1 MLLSFCADNWF
12 CIAWKAD
19 LVPSINSL
27 YSVHIEYLPWM
38 KKRGNPF
45 KIFTH
50 FCGKKKKTRPWC
62 SMLLFCFAS
71 KDEILIYINFC
82 RNTKY
87 SSLLSFHK
95 PSVFLVHSRNQK
107 NLSNIKK
114 NADIKNKWREERI
127 KRVVCAWAKWLLPP
141 FPSGSLFQFPQHEL
155 TRSVITLPWIGCQSI
170 KRLLSPPPQLPRI
183 SSGFYDNFL
192 VSINS
197 WFEKAYWNKSVRC
210 TLNLRTCSCYWSAPL
225 KLD

>member
-1 MLLSFCADNWF
+1 MPTLGSVLHEKLILSHPLILCTQCTSNIYLEWKKEEILL
-12 CIAWKAD
+12 KY
-19 LVPSINSL
+19 LHT
-27 YSVHIEYLPWM
+27 SV
-38 KKRGNPF
+38 
-45 KIFTH
+45 
-50 FCGKKKKTRPWC
+50 GKKETRPWC

-95 PSVFLVHSRNQK
+95 PSVFLVQSRNQK

-114 NADIKNKWREERI
+114 NADIKKKRREERI
-127 KRVVCAWAKWLLPP
+127 KRIVCAWAKWLLPP

-155 TRSVITLPWIGCQSI
+155 TRSVITLPWIGCRSI
-170 KRLLSPPPQLPRI
+170 KRLPPPPQLPRI
-183 SSGFYDNFL
+183 SLGFYDNFL

-210 TLNLRTCSCYWSAPL
+210 TLNLRTCSCYWSTPL

>member
-1 MLLSFCADNWF
+1 MTFYVVILFCKEGWDFDLYKLLS
-12 CIAWKAD
+12 K
-19 LVPSINSL
+19 
-27 YSVHIEYLPWM
+27 Y
-38 KKRGNPF
+38 
-45 KIFTH
+45 KIFLTA
-50 FCGKKKKTRPWC
+50 FIPQT
-62 SMLLFCFAS
+62 FCFFS
-71 KDEILIYINFC
+71 SFEKPEKFI
-82 RNTKY
+82 KY
-87 SSLLSFHK
+87 
-95 PSVFLVHSRNQK
+95 
-107 NLSNIKK
+107 KK
-114 NADIKNKWREERI
+114 NADIKKKWREERI

-170 KRLLSPPPQLPRI
+170 KRLLPPPPQLPRI

-192 VSINS
+192 VSIYS